1 LVGVEM
7 MQYLIT
13 FAFIVMDFVTGI
25 VKGFATHTFK
35 SSVMREGLY
44 HKIGLIMIV
53 ALGVLVDYAQGYL
66 DIGVTVPVAGAV
78 CAYICLMEIGSGIE
92 NICKI
97 NPEILPEKVTS
108 LFLGLKSSGESSDK
122 SNGGEE

>member
-1 LVGVEM
+1 
-7 MQYLIT
+7 
-13 FAFIVMDFVTGI
+13 
-25 VKGFATHTFK
+25 
-35 SSVMREGLY
+35 
-44 HKIGLIMIV
+44 
-53 ALGVLVDYAQGYL
+53 
-66 DIGVTVPVAGAV
+66 
-78 CAYICLMEIGSGIE
+78 MEIGSGIE

>member
-1 LVGVEM
+1 VEFI
-7 MQYLIT
+7 IT
-13 FAFIVMDFVTGI
+13 FGFICLDFATGI
-25 VKGFATHTFK
+25 IKGLATHTFK
-35 SSVMREGLY
+35 SSIMREGLY
-44 HKIGLIMIV
+44 HKIGSILII

-97 NPEILPEKVTS
+97 NPDILPEKITS
-108 LFLGLKSSGESSDK
+108 LFVGLKCSGESNVK
-122 SNGGEE
+122 GNGGDEE

>member
-1 LVGVEM
+1 MGFI
-7 MQYLIT
+7 IT
-13 FAFIVMDFVTGI
+13 FGFICLDFITGI

-35 SSVMREGLY
+35 SSIMREGLY
-44 HKIGLIMIV
+44 HKIGSIMII

-78 CAYICLMEIGSGIE
+78 CAYICLMEIGSGVE

-97 NPEILPEKVTS
+97 NPEILPEKITS
-108 LFLGLKSSGESSDK
+108 LFVGLKSSGESNVK
-122 SNGGEE
+122 SNGGGEE